1 MTDRLPSMPFF
12 VGDYLSSRKVRM
24 MTPAERGV
32 YTHLLFQIWQD
43 GPIQDDER
51 TLVLLADCERS
62 DFRKCWPAVSEMFVK
77 GADGL
82 LRNEKLEEV
91 RESALRL
98 KQNRSKAGS
107 KGGSKTQAKPK
118 QESTSRPDQT
128 IPLHS
133 VPNQTKTEP
142 PISPKGDDTGFEEF
156 WKAYPKGRKV
166 GKQAAIRA
174 WKKIKPSQSLTDRI
188 VKAITEQAANGHFQ
202 GSRGEDFIPLP
213 ATWLNQ
219 GRWDDEIRHTEED
232 QHLDLVKELEDE
244 RDRRSKP
251 VR

>member
-62 DFRKCWPAVSEMFVK
+62 DFRKCWTAVSEMFVK
-77 GADGL
+77 GEDGL
-82 LRNEKLEEV
+82 LRNDKLEDV

-107 KGGSKTQAKPK
+107 KGGSKTQANHK
-118 QESTSRPDQT
+118 QESTSIPDQT

-133 VPNQTKTEP
+133 TPNQIKKEP
-142 PISPKGDDTGFEEF
+142 PISPKGFEEF
-156 WKAYPKGRKV
+156 WKAYPYNSNGRKM
-166 GKQAAIRA
+166 GKSAALKA
-174 WKKIKPSQSLTDRI
+174 WKKIKPSQELTASI
-188 VKAITEQAANGHFQ
+188 LAAIRKQSDTNHWAGSNGDVFVPHA
-202 GSRGEDFIPLP
+202 S
-213 ATWLNQ
+213 TWLNK
-219 GRWDDEIRHTEED
+219 GNWDDEIGETSEDRQLRESHEET
-232 QHLDLVKELEDE
+232 
-244 RDRRSKP
+244 RRVAEKLGLAK
-251 VR
+251 

>member
-1 MTDRLPSMPFF
+1 MPFF

-62 DFRKCWPAVSEMFVK
+62 DFKKCWPAVSEMFVK
-77 GADGL
+77 GEDGL
-82 LRNEKLEEV
+82 LRNDKLEEV
-91 RESALRL
+91 RESAIRL

-118 QESTSRPDQT
+118 QESTSIPDQT

-133 VPNQTKTEP
+133 VPNQTKKEP
-142 PISPKGDDTGFEEF
+142 PISPKGDDSGFESF
-156 WKAYPKGRKV
+156 WNLYPKKV
-166 GKQAAIRA
+166 GKQAALRR
-174 WKKIKPSQSLTDRI
+174 WKKIKPSKGLVEAILNSIRDQVDRQHFI
-188 VKAITEQAANGHFQ
+188 GSQNGQ
-202 GSRGEDFIPLP
+202 EREFIPNP
-213 ATWLNQ
+213 STWLNE
-219 GRWDDEIRHTEED
+219 GRWEDGIQPTRDEIDKRERER
-232 QHLDLVKELEDE
+232 VSKEVREL
-244 RDRRSKP
+244 RRK
-251 VR
+251 RG